1 MPTVLIAYAST
12 HGHTGRIAARLR
24 DVLREAGLDAE
35 LARLGAQDDL
45 SPDGADAVVVGGSI
59 HVGKHQPEVV
69 AWLRAH
75 RTTLSRM
82 PSALF
87 SVSMTAADPGP
98 EAQATARGYVDGL
111 LDDTGWTPGA
121 TACFGGALQYRE
133 YGRLT
138 RLLMRL
144 MARRHDQPTDVAHDH
159 DYTDWAAV
167 ERFGRDFAAQLTA
180 TAAPAR

>member
-35 LARLGAQDDL
+35 LARLGPQDDL

-75 RTTLSRM
+75 RTTLSGM

-87 SVSMTAADPGP
+87 SVSMTAADCGP

-111 LDDTGWTPGA
+111 LDDTGWAPGM

>member
-1 MPTVLIAYAST
+1 MPTVLIAYATT

-35 LARLGAQDDL
+35 LGTLGAHADV
-45 SPDGADAVVVGGSI
+45 SPDGIDAVVVGASI
-59 HVGKHQPEVV
+59 HAGKHQPEVV
-69 AWLRAH
+69 SWLRAH

-87 SVSMTAADPGP
+87 SVSLAAAEPG
-98 EAQATARGYVDGL
+98 EEGLATARNYVDEL
-111 LDDTGWTPGA
+111 LDETGWTPGR
-121 TACFGGALQYRE
+121 TACFAGALQYRE
-133 YGRLT
+133 YGFMT

-144 MARRHDQPTDVAHDH
+144 MAARHDQPTDVSHDH